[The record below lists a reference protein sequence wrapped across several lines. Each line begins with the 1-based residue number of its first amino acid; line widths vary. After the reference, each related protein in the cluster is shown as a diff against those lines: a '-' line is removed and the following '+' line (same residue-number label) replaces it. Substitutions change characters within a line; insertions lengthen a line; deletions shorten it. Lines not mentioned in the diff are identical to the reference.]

1 MRQPSTS
8 RNETRRGRLDDAMSS
23 AIRLRGVSKIYMAG
37 ETQVRAIENVSLEI
51 RGDSFVSL
59 IGPSGCG
66 KSTILKLLA
75 GLTRSSAGVI
85 EFWGKPI
92 LGINTQ
98 VGYVTQD
105 HNLYPWLTLQ
115 ENVEFPLLARGIARE
130 ERQHQAGDLIRMVG
144 LAGFENAYPYELS
157 GGMQKRGSIIRT
169 LIYDPGVILMDE
181 PFGPLDAQTRLVMQQ
196 ELLDLWA
203 RKQKTILFVTHD
215 LAEAI
220 TLSDRV
226 VVMTRRPGQIKGIFD
241 IPLTRPRDVFTI
253 HESPEFH
260 EIYRKIWHSFRDE
273 IRNQVGGRL

>member
-1 MRQPSTS
+1 
-8 RNETRRGRLDDAMSS
+8 MSS
-23 AIRLRGVSKIYMAG
+23 AIQLRGVSKIYTPG
-37 ETQVRAIENVSLEI
+37 EIQVRAIENVSLEI

-75 GLTRSSAGVI
+75 GLTRASAGVI

-92 LGINTQ
+92 LGINKQ

-115 ENVEFPLLARGIARE
+115 ENVEFPLLARGIGRE

-144 LAGFENAYPYELS
+144 LAGFENAYPHELS

-203 RKQKTILFVTHD
+203 RKRKTILFVTHD

-220 TLSDRV
+220 TLSDEV
-226 VVMTRRPGQIKGIFD
+226 VVMTRRPGQIKGIFE

-260 EIYRKIWHSFRDE
+260 EIYRRIWHSFRDE

>member
-241 IPLTRPRDVFTI
+241 IPLARPRDVFTI

-260 EIYRKIWHSFRDE
+260 EIYKKIWHSFRDE

>member
-1 MRQPSTS
+1 MRQPQAVAK
-8 RNETRRGRLDDAMSS
+8 RDGRRDDAMSS
-23 AIRLRGVSKIYMAG
+23 AIRLQGVSKIYNAG
-37 ETQVRAIENVSLEI
+37 ETQVRALENISLEI
-51 RGDSFVSL
+51 RRDSFVSL

-75 GLTRSSAGVI
+75 GLTRPSAGVV
-85 EFWGKPI
+85 EFWGKPV
-92 LGINTQ
+92 LTINKQ

-203 RKQKTILFVTHD
+203 RKRKTILFVTHD

-220 TLSDRV
+220 TLSDQV
-226 VVMTRRPGQIKGIFD
+226 VVMTRRPGQIKGTFD
-241 IPLTRPRDVFTI
+241 IPLARPRDVFTI

-260 EIYRKIWHSFRDE
+260 DNYRNIWHSFRDE
-273 IRNQVGGRL
+273 IRSQVGGRL

>member
-1 MRQPSTS
+1 MRQPGTS
-8 RNETRRGRLDDAMSS
+8 RSELEGRFHDAMSS
-23 AIRLRGVSKIYMAG
+23 AIRLRGVSKIYTPG

-75 GLTRSSAGVI
+75 GLTRPSAGAI

-92 LGINTQ
+92 DGINKQ
-98 VGYVTQD
+98 IGYVTQD

-130 ERQHQAGDLIRMVG
+130 ARQHQAGDLISMVG

-169 LIYDPGVILMDE
+169 LIYDPEVILMDE

-203 RKQKTILFVTHD
+203 RKRKTILFVTHD
-215 LAEAI
+215 LTEAI

-226 VVMTRRPGQIKGIFD
+226 VVMTRRPGRIKGIFD
-241 IPLTRPRDVFTI
+241 IPLPRPRDVFTI
-253 HESPEFH
+253 HESPEFYD
-260 EIYRKIWHSFRDE
+260 IYRRIWHSFRDE
-273 IRNQVGGRL
+273 IRRQVGGRL

>member
-1 MRQPSTS
+1 
-8 RNETRRGRLDDAMSS
+8 MSS
-23 AIRLRGVSKIYMAG
+23 AIRLRGISKIYTAG

-92 LGINTQ
+92 LGINKQ

-130 ERQHQAGDLIRMVG
+130 ERQHQSGDLIRMVG
-144 LAGFENAYPYELS
+144 LAGFENAYPTS
-157 GGMQKRGSIIRT
+157 SPGGMQKRGSIIRT

-203 RKQKTILFVTHD
+203 RKRKTILFVTHD

-220 TLSDRV
+220 TLSDEV

-241 IPLTRPRDVFTI
+241 IPLARPRDVFTI

-260 EIYRKIWHSFRDE
+260 EIYSRIWHSFRDE
-273 IRNQVGGRL
+273 LRNQVGGRL

>member
-1 MRQPSTS
+1 MRQRAQAKTK
-8 RNETRRGRLDDAMSS
+8 REERLDDTMSS
-23 AIRLRGVSKIYMAG
+23 AIRLRGVSKIYTAG
-37 ETQVRAIENVSLEI
+37 ETQVRAIENISLEI

-75 GLTRSSAGVI
+75 GLTRPSAGVV

-92 LGINTQ
+92 LGINEQ

-203 RKQKTILFVTHD
+203 RKRKTILFVTHD

-220 TLSDRV
+220 TLSDQV

-241 IPLTRPRDVFTI
+241 LPMARPRDVFTI

-260 EIYRKIWHSFRDE
+260 DIYRSIWHSFRDE
-273 IRNQVGGRL
+273 IRSQVGGRL

>member
-1 MRQPSTS
+1 MRQPSAS
-8 RNETRRGRLDDAMSS
+8 RNETRRRLDDAMSS
-23 AIRLRGVSKIYMAG
+23 AIRLQGVSKIYTAG
-37 ETQVRAIENVSLEI
+37 ETQVRAIENVTLEI

-75 GLTRSSAGVI
+75 GLTRPSA

-92 LGINTQ
+92 LSINKQ

-130 ERQHQAGDLIRMVG
+130 ERQHQSGDLIRMVG
-144 LAGFENAYPYELS
+144 LSGFENAYPNELS
-157 GGMQKRGSIIRT
+157 GGMQKRGSIVRT

-196 ELLDLWA
+196 ELLDLWV
-203 RKQKTILFVTHD
+203 RRRKTILFVTHD

-220 TLSDRV
+220 TLSDQV

-241 IPLTRPRDVFTI
+241 IPLARPRDVFTI

-260 EIYRKIWHSFRDE
+260 EIYSRIWHSFRDE
-273 IRNQVGGRL
+273 IRSQVGGRL

>member
-241 IPLTRPRDVFTI
+241 IPLARPRDVFTI

>member
-1 MRQPSTS
+1 
-8 RNETRRGRLDDAMSS
+8 MSS
-23 AIRLRGVSKIYMAG
+23 AIRLQGVSKIYTAG
-37 ETQVRAIENVSLEI
+37 DTQVRAIENVSLEI
-51 RGDSFVSL
+51 RSDSFVSL

-75 GLTRSSAGVI
+75 GLTRPSAGLI

-92 LGINTQ
+92 LGINKQ

-130 ERQHQAGDLIRMVG
+130 ERQHQSGDLIRMVG
-144 LAGFENAYPYELS
+144 LSGFENAYPYELS

-203 RKQKTILFVTHD
+203 RRRKTILFVTHD

-220 TLSDRV
+220 TLSDQV

-241 IPLTRPRDVFTI
+241 ILLARPRDVFTI

-260 EIYRKIWHSFRDE
+260 EIYRRIWHSFRDE
-273 IRNQVGGRL
+273 IRSQVGGRL

>member
-1 MRQPSTS
+1 
-8 RNETRRGRLDDAMSS
+8 
-23 AIRLRGVSKIYMAG
+23 MAG
-37 ETQVRAIENVSLEI
+37 ETQVRAIENISLEI

-85 EFWGKPI
+85 EFRGKPI
-92 LGINTQ
+92 LGINKQ

-203 RKQKTILFVTHD
+203 HKRKTILFVTHD

-241 IPLTRPRDVFTI
+241 IPLARPRDVFTI

>member
-1 MRQPSTS
+1 
-8 RNETRRGRLDDAMSS
+8 MSS
-23 AIRLRGVSKIYMAG
+23 AIRLGGVSKIYTAG

-75 GLTRSSAGVI
+75 GLTRPSAGVI

-92 LGINTQ
+92 LGINNQ

-203 RKQKTILFVTHD
+203 RKRKTILFVTHD

-220 TLSDRV
+220 TLSDQV

-241 IPLTRPRDVFTI
+241 LPLARPRDVFTI

-260 EIYRKIWHSFRDE
+260 EIYRRIWHSFRDE
-273 IRNQVGGRL
+273 IRSQVGGRL